1 MKNLLIATA
10 ATVLLTAP
18 AIAQCEREVTYF
30 SGGALVDPVFYAHGC
45 DAFQYHD
52 LSARQAAQLISA
64 GACSVESSPSGRNT
78 YVQVAVEQPE
88 IDDLVYKVYDEQ
100 EPEFETV
107 MVYVETDGM
116 SIRPTCD

>member
-10 ATVLLTAP
+10 ATALLTAP

-30 SGGALVDPVFYAHGC
+30 SGSLVADPVFYAHGC

-64 GACSVESSPSGRNT
+64 GACSFESSPSGRNT

-88 IDDLVYKVYDEQ
+88 I
-100 EPEFETV
+100 ETV